1 MKKYTNLLWGFVLV
15 ALGIIIGLNSFG
27 VTDIDLFF
35 DGWWTLFIIVPCFI
49 ELFSSRD
56 KTGAIIGLVIGVLLL
71 LACQEILT
79 FELILKLAVPVI
91 LVLIGACLI
100 FKDAFTPGKQK
111 AFKSMQQ
118 NASNL
123 ASHSGIFSSQNFRY
137 DGVDF
142 AGAELTAVFGGV
154 ICATE
159 NSFINGDCLVNCT
172 SIFGGIDLYV
182 PTTVNVV
189 VRSTSI
195 FGGVEDKRM
204 NQNPVAGPTVYVNA
218 LCLFG
223 GVDIK

>member
-1 MKKYTNLLWGFVLV
+1 MKKYTNVLWGLVLV

-35 DGWWTLFIIVPCFI
+35 DGWWTLLIIVPCFI

-56 KTGAIIGLVIGVLLL
+56 KTGPVVGLVIGVLLL

-79 FELILKLAVPVI
+79 FELILKLALPAV
-91 LVLIGACLI
+91 LVLVGACLI
-100 FKDAFTPGKQK
+100 FKDVFTPGKKK
-111 AFKSMQQ
+111 AFQAVQQ
-118 NASNL
+118 NATNL
-123 ASHSGIFSSQNFRY
+123 PAHSGIFSSQSFRY

-142 AGAELTAVFGGV
+142 TGAELTAVFGGV
-154 ICATE
+154 DCATE
-159 NSFINGDCLVNCT
+159 NSFIHGDCLVNCT
-172 SIFGGIDLYV
+172 SIFGGIDLSV
-182 PTTVNVV
+182 PANVNVV

-195 FGGVEDKRM
+195 FGGVEDKRG
-204 NQNPVAGPTVYVNA
+204 NTAPVAGPTVYVNA